1 MMRAFVAVALIYSL
15 SVSAEQPAVDS
26 SLAMLRA
33 IDSVKIELSLAS
45 CHNRN
50 ASVACVSLTMKNVQS
65 MISYGYKTV
74 KRYGMEWQGKYPTE
88 DKTDAQNAADV
99 SAIHDTLYLIAV
111 STCDGKSDLSQ
122 ACITAEKLA
131 LDDLMRQG
139 IALETLENLHHQP
152 GLSMPP
158 NT

>member
-1 MMRAFVAVALIYSL
+1 MMRRFIAAALTYSL

-74 KRYGMEWQGKYPTE
+74 KRHGIKWQGQYPTE
-88 DKTDAQNAADV
+88 DKTDAQTAADV
-99 SAIHDTLYLIAV
+99 SAIHDALYLVAV
-111 STCDGKSDLSQ
+111 STCDGRSDLSQ
-122 ACITAEKLA
+122 ACIIAEKLA

-139 IALETLENLHHQP
+139 IALETTENLQHQQ
-152 GLSMPP
+152 GLTMPP
-158 NT
+158 KA